1 MNSATP
7 RRRAVSAAPSESLEE
22 RQLLSVN
29 ALFIQSSGEVDLV
42 LDHNDSVRI
51 REVAG
56 NIRVE
61 QSADGVNY
69 TTVSSLP
76 ITSASAVKSIIIAGG
91 QDANT
96 INLSGVNATSF
107 PALTSISVD
116 AGNGDDTIIGSF
128 DLADQ
133 IDGGHGNDT
142 INSLGGNDTILG
154 NDGDDVITAG
164 DGNDSISGGDGHDSI
179 SGEAGDDSINS
190 GDGNDSVSGGSGQDN
205 VFAGNG
211 EDLVHGDAGNDILN
225 GDGGKDT
232 VFGDDGNDSILGGE
246 FADSLL
252 GGSGND
258 TINGQAGND
267 IVSGGDGNDFLK
279 GGLGNDLLSGNAG
292 NDTLNAE
299 AGNDRLIGDDGNDS
313 LLGGAGTDSLE
324 GNAGND
330 TLQGQAG
337 NDTLNG
343 GGGADNLNGGDGND
357 FIQSLSTG
365 IVINDVKVGE
375 VNSGTVDAVFSVGL
389 TVASAVP
396 VTVTYTTSNGSAKAG
411 NDYLPVSGTLTF
423 APGQTLLTV
432 AVPVIGDTNIEA
444 NETFKLNLSNAV
456 NTTIID
462 ATGLGTILDNDSS
475 TAGVGITVGQN
486 VNVSQLAGS
495 QTDVQIAVN
504 PVNPQN
510 VVTVG
515 NGGTTDSS
523 ALFIANS
530 FDGGTTWTTQTLG
543 ANQDGIAATGAAQRS
558 DASVAF
564 DRFGNLHVAYLAD
577 PNTAAATRTRA
588 IVEAFSTDG
597 GVTFS
602 TQIVEALSSN
612 NDKPQLAIGP
622 DAANLATQDAVY
634 VTFKSASGL
643 GVRGAIATGLGSLSS
658 FSAAGYFATASA
670 GLNDAVASVGPE
682 GQFVVTWS
690 SSATPE
696 GPGNV
701 FVDRDLNGLV
711 GGFTFAPDITV
722 SPTVVG
728 SADLIP
734 ASPDRGISASPFL
747 AYDRSG
753 GAHDHRLYLAYADAA
768 ATPADHSNSNIFVR
782 FSDNHGA
789 TWSTAVQV
797 NDDTTSNS
805 QFLQSISVDQVTGEL
820 YLSWYDARNDL
831 GTTATNVAS
840 TNTDAKD
847 NTEVQV
853 FMSASVY
860 NAAGTLTFAPNKLV
874 SAGVSNQARDTN
886 NTQDFGGNGGISA
899 HNGIVYLSWADN
911 SNSTADNPDG
921 STTFDAYIA
930 RTAVTINN
938 GSGEQFG
945 RVVGVQQSTV
955 TGGPGVGNSPTAIS
969 FNGAD
974 RADTLGAGSGLDDR
988 AGIYT
993 GQELIF
999 AGQDADPHVV
1009 QAYSGFGATPNQF
1022 TLSTPLFN
1030 APTVGDSF
1038 QVELSQRDVFDV
1050 VLLDSDPRFNA
1061 NAQPLTNATNLK
1073 TNDFQNAQRVLRFL
1087 NEQNVADV
1095 NEPVAGQQVALLNN
1109 WALANGQV
1117 VGTTLTGNPNKFHEF
1132 NGAIVDNKNSVAG
1145 AGGGP
1150 VASAAGG
1157 ELNGTRSNQTLQVK
1171 FQINTT
1177 FSQLTQ
1183 APRDENLFVI
1193 TQTSIGTLLPTAL
1206 ILDAGDTIVGG
1217 EGEDTLVGSSGDDFI
1232 NGQGGNDIAFGGA
1245 GNDFMLGGAGNDTLD
1260 GQQGNDTL
1268 NGQAGNDVL
1277 LGGENDDTFVLDPN
1291 GGGNDSAN
1299 GGLGL
1304 NQIQVVGTNLAD
1316 TLTVSS
1322 SGSVLSISNGIGTIA
1337 VTANIQNV
1345 SIDARGGNDTVTVNN
1360 IAAIGFLVLNVQ
1372 GGDGNDVLNAS
1383 AAGSGSVRV
1392 RLNGDAGNDTLTGSN
1407 GGDTLGGG
1415 AGNDVLAGL
1424 GGNDSIDGGI
1434 GDDNIGGGNGNDT
1447 VVGGDGADSINGQL
1461 GDDSL
1466 SGGNGNDTLLGAD
1479 GNDTL
1484 KGEVG
1489 DDVLNGLAGDDSIE
1503 GGVGFDAIAG
1513 GIGNDTLDGGRNDDT
1528 INGNAGNDKI
1538 RGDHGNDYIDAGIG
1552 LDTVNGGDG
1561 DDTITTA
1568 DGSDAIDGDD
1578 GNDLI
1583 TTADGDDTITGGDGD
1598 DTILGGGGA
1607 DIILGGDGNDQINGQ
1622 GGSDTVAGN
1631 QGSDVIAD
1639 PIAEIKEQFVLS
1651 ADIIEMLKA
1660 L

>member
-7 RRRAVSAAPSESLEE
+7 RRRAVTIAPSEGLEE
-22 RQLLSVN
+22 RQLLSIN
-29 ALFIQSSGEVDLV
+29 ALFLEASGDLE
-42 LDHNDSVRI
+42 LQLGHSDSVRI
-51 REVAG
+51 SEVGG
-56 NIRVE
+56 NVRLE

-69 TTVSSLP
+69 TTVTSLP
-76 ITSASAVKSIIIAGG
+76 TTAASAVKSIIIVGG
-91 QDANT
+91 QDGNT
-96 INLSGVNATSF
+96 INLSGVSSVAFTDL
-107 PALTSISVD
+107 ASISID
-116 AGNGDDTIIGSF
+116 SGNGDDTIIGSF
-128 DLADQ
+128 DLADK

-142 INSLGGNDTILG
+142 INALGGSDTILG
-154 NDGDDVITAG
+154 NDGDDDINAG
-164 DGNDSISGGDGHDSI
+164 PGNDSISGGDGHDSI
-179 SGEAGDDSINS
+179 AGEAGDDNINS
-190 GDGNDSVSGGSGQDN
+190 GDGDDSISGGSGVDN

-211 EDLVHGDAGNDILN
+211 EDLIHGDAGDDVLN
-225 GDGGKDT
+225 GDGGIDT

-258 TINGQAGND
+258 TVNGQAGND
-267 IVSGGDGNDFLK
+267 IISGGDGNDFLK
-279 GGLGNDLLSGNAG
+279 GGLGNDLLSGNSG

-299 AGNDRLIGDDGNDS
+299 AGNDRLIGGDDNDS
-313 LLGGAGTDSLE
+313 LLGGSGTDSLE

-375 VNSGTVDAVFSVGL
+375 INTGTIDAVFSVGL
-389 TVASAVP
+389 TVASAIP
-396 VTVTYTTSNGSAKAG
+396 ITVTYATSNGSAKAG
-411 NDYLPVSGTLTF
+411 NDYLPAIGTLTF

-432 AVPVIGDTNIEA
+432 AVPVIGDTNNEV
-444 NETFKLNLSNAV
+444 NETFRLNLSNAV
-456 NTTIID
+456 NATIVD
-462 ATGLGTILDNDSS
+462 GTGFGTVLDNDSP
-475 TAGVGITVGQN
+475 TAGVGINVGQN
-486 VNVSQLAGS
+486 VNISQLTGS

-510 VVTVG
+510 VVAVG
-515 NGGTTDSS
+515 NGGTTDPS

-543 ANQDGIAATGAAQRS
+543 ANQDGIAATGTAQRS

-577 PNTAAATRTRA
+577 PNTAASTRTRA

-597 GVTFS
+597 GKTFS
-602 TQIVEALSSN
+602 TQIVEALSSS

-670 GLNDAVASVGPE
+670 GVTDAVASVGPE

-690 SSATPE
+690 NSTTAE

-701 FVDRDLNGLV
+701 FVDRDPNGLV
-711 GGFTFAPDITV
+711 GGFTFGTDITV
-722 SPTVVG
+722 TTTEVG
-728 SADLIP
+728 RADLIP
-734 ASPDRGISASPFL
+734 ASPERGISASPFL

-753 GAHDHRLYLAYADAA
+753 GARDHRLYVAYANAP
-768 ATPADHSNSNIFVR
+768 ATPVDGDNTNIFVR
-782 FSDNHGA
+782 FSDDHGT
-789 TWSTAVQV
+789 TWSTPVQV

-805 QFLQSISVDQVTGEL
+805 QFLQSISIDQATGEL

-831 GTTATNVAS
+831 GTTVTAN
-840 TNTDAKD
+840 NTDGVA

-860 NAAGTLTFAPNKLV
+860 SANGTLSFTPNTLV
-874 SAGVSNQARDTN
+874 SAGISNQARDTI
-886 NTQDFGGNGGISA
+886 NTQDFGDNGGISA
-899 HNGIVYLSWADN
+899 HNGVVYLSWADN

-921 STTFDAYIA
+921 AMTFDAYIA
-930 RTAVTINN
+930 RAAVTINN

-945 RVVGVQQSTV
+945 RVVGVHQSTI

-974 RADTLGAGSGLDDR
+974 RADSLAAGSGLDDR

-993 GQELIF
+993 GQKLIF

-1009 QAYSGFGATPNQF
+1009 QAYSGFGANPNLF
-1022 TLSTPLFN
+1022 SLSTPLFN

-1038 QVELSQRDVFDV
+1038 HVELSQRDVFDV

-1061 NAQPLTNATNLK
+1061 NAQPLTAATNLR

-1109 WALANGQV
+1109 WALVNGQAASV
-1117 VGTTLTGNPNKFHEF
+1117 LVGNPNPNKFHEL
-1132 NGAIVDNKNSVAG
+1132 NGAIVDNKNTVAG

-1150 VASAAGG
+1150 VASAPGG
-1157 ELNGTRSNQTLQVK
+1157 ELNGTRSNQTLQV
-1171 FQINTT
+1171 NTT
-1177 FSQLTQ
+1177 LSQLTQ

-1193 TQTSIGTLLPTAL
+1193 TQASIGTLLPAAL
-1206 ILDAGDTIVGG
+1206 LLDAGDTIGGG

-1245 GNDFMLGGAGNDTLD
+1245 GNDFLLGGAGNDTLD

-1268 NGQAGNDVL
+1268 NGQSGNDVL
-1277 LGGENDDTFVLDPN
+1277 LGGDNDDTFVLDTN
-1291 GGGNDSAN
+1291 GGGVDSAN

-1304 NQIQVVGTNLAD
+1304 NLVQVVGTNLAD

-1322 SGSVLSISNGIGTIA
+1322 TGSVLSISNGVGTIA
-1337 VTANIQNV
+1337 ATANIQNV
-1345 SIDARGGNDTVTVNN
+1345 LIDVRGGNDTVTVNN
-1360 IAAIGFLVLNVQ
+1360 IATVGFVVLNIQ

-1383 AAGSGSVRV
+1383 TAGSGAVRI
-1392 RLNGDAGNDTLTGSN
+1392 RLVGDVGDDTLTGSN
-1407 GGDTLGGG
+1407 GGDSLEGGVG
-1415 AGNDVLAGL
+1415 VDVLAGL
-1424 GGNDSIDGGI
+1424 GGHDLIDGGI
-1434 GDDNIGGGNGNDT
+1434 GDDFVGGGNGNDT
-1447 VVGGDGADSINGQL
+1447 LIGGDGNDSINGHL
-1461 GDDSL
+1461 GDDSMT
-1466 SGGNGNDTLLGAD
+1466 GGNGNDTLLGAD

-1489 DDVLNGLAGDDSIE
+1489 DDLLNGAAGNDSIE
-1503 GGVGFDAIAG
+1503 GGVGFDGLSG

-1561 DDTITTA
+1561 DDTITTG
-1568 DGSDAIDGDD
+1568 DGSDAIDGND

-1583 TTADGDDTITGGDGD
+1583 TTALGNDTITGGDGD
-1598 DTILGGGGA
+1598 DTILGGGGD

-1631 QGSDVIAD
+1631 QGSDTIAD
-1639 PIAEIKEQFVLS
+1639 PVAEIKEQFVLS
-1651 ADIIEMLKA
+1651 ADIIELLKA

>member
-1 MNSATP
+1 MNSATS
-7 RRRAVSAAPSESLEE
+7 RRRAVSTAPSENLET
-22 RQLLSVN
+22 RQLMTVN
-29 ALFIQSSGEVDLV
+29 PLFLDASGELELQLGHSDSIRLSEVGGKV
-42 LDHNDSVRI
+42 LL
-51 REVAG
+51 
-56 NIRVE
+56 E

-69 TTVSSLP
+69 TKVTSLP
-76 ITSASAVKSIIIAGG
+76 DTAATAVKSIIIVGG
-91 QDANT
+91 QDGNT
-96 INLSGVNATSF
+96 INLSGVSSVAFTD
-107 PALTSISVD
+107 LTSISID

-128 DLADQ
+128 DIADN

-142 INSLGGNDTILG
+142 INALGGNDTILG
-154 NDGDDVITAG
+154 NDGDDVINAG
-164 DGNDSISGGDGHDSI
+164 AGNDSISGGDGHDSI
-179 SGEAGDDSINS
+179 AGEAGDDSINS
-190 GDGNDSVSGGSGQDN
+190 GDGDDSISGGSGVDN

-211 EDLVHGDAGNDILN
+211 EDLVHGDAGDDVLN
-225 GDGGKDT
+225 GDGGIDT

-267 IVSGGDGNDFLK
+267 IISGGDGNDFLK
-279 GGLGNDLLSGNAG
+279 GGLGNDLLSGNSG

-299 AGNDRLIGDDGNDS
+299 AGNDRLIGGDDNDS
-313 LLGGAGTDSLE
+313 LLGGSGTDSLE

-375 VNSGTVDAVFSVGL
+375 INTGTVDAVFSVGL

-396 VTVTYTTSNGSAKAG
+396 VTVNYSTSNGSAKAG
-411 NDYLPVSGTLTF
+411 NDYLPAIGTLTF

-432 AVPVIGDTNIEA
+432 AVPVIGDTTNEV
-444 NETFKLNLSNAV
+444 NETFRLNLSNAV
-456 NTTIID
+456 NATIID
-462 ATGLGTILDNDSS
+462 GTGSGTILDNDSP

-486 VNVSQLAGS
+486 VNISQLSGS

-510 VVTVG
+510 VVAVG
-515 NGGTTDSS
+515 NGGTTDPS

-543 ANQDGIAATGAAQRS
+543 ANQDGIAATGTAQRS
-558 DASVAF
+558 DATVAF
-564 DRFGNLHVAYLAD
+564 DRFGNLHVAYLAE

-588 IVEAFSTDG
+588 IVEAVSSDG

-602 TQIVEALSSN
+602 TQIVEALSSSN
-612 NDKPQLAIGP
+612 AAPHLAIGP
-622 DAANLATQDAVY
+622 DAGNLATQDAVF

-658 FSAAGYFATASA
+658 FSAAGYFATAA
-670 GLNDAVASVGPE
+670 TGLNDAVASVGPQ

-690 SSATPE
+690 NSATAE

-701 FVDRDLNGLV
+701 FVDSDLNGLV
-711 GGFTFAPDITV
+711 GGFTFGTDVVV
-722 SPTVVG
+722 STTEVG
-728 SADLIP
+728 RADLIP
-734 ASPDRGISASPFL
+734 ASPDRGISASPFV

-753 GAHDHRLYLAYADAA
+753 GARNNRLYVAYSDAPA
-768 ATPADHSNSNIFVR
+768 APVDSDNTNIFVR
-782 FSDNHGA
+782 FSDNNGT
-789 TWSTAVQV
+789 TWSTPVQV

-805 QFLQSISVDQVTGEL
+805 QFLQSISVDQATGEL
-820 YLSWYDARNDL
+820 YLSWYDARNDV
-831 GTTATNVAS
+831 GTTVTAS
-840 TNTDAKD
+840 NTDGVP

-853 FMSASVY
+853 FMSASTY
-860 NAAGTLTFAPNKLV
+860 NTFGALNFTPNVLV
-874 SAGVSNQARDTN
+874 SSGVSNQARDTN
-886 NTQDFGGNGGISA
+886 NSQDFGSNGGIA
-899 HNGIVYLSWADN
+899 AYNGVVYLSWADN
-911 SNSTADNPDG
+911 SNSTSDNPDG
-921 STTFDAYIA
+921 ATTFDAYIA
-930 RTAVTINN
+930 RTAVTVNN

-945 RVVGVQQSTV
+945 RVVGVHQTTV
-955 TGGPGVGNSPTAIS
+955 TGGPGVGNLPTAIS
-969 FNGAD
+969 FYGAD
-974 RADTLGAGSGLDDR
+974 RADSLAAGSGLDDR

-1009 QAYSGFGATPNQF
+1009 QAYSGFGANPNQLS
-1022 TLSTPLFN
+1022 LSTPLFN

-1061 NAQPLTNATNLK
+1061 NAQPLTTTTNLK

-1109 WALANGQV
+1109 WALVDGHISGA
-1117 VGTTLTGNPNKFHEF
+1117 TLTGNPNKFHEF
-1132 NGAIVDNKNSVAG
+1132 NGAIVDNKNTVAG

-1157 ELNGTRSNQTLQVK
+1157 ELNGTRSNQTLQV
-1171 FQINTT
+1171 NTT
-1177 FSQLTQ
+1177 LSQLTQ

-1217 EGEDTLVGSSGDDFI
+1217 EGDDTLTGSSGDDFI
-1232 NGQGGNDIAFGGA
+1232 NGQGGNDLAFGGA

-1277 LGGENDDTFVLDPN
+1277 LGGDNDDTFVLDAN
-1291 GGGNDSAN
+1291 GGGVDSAN

-1304 NQIQVVGTNLAD
+1304 NQVQVVGTNLAD
-1316 TLTVSS
+1316 TLTVGST
-1322 SGSVLSISNGIGTIA
+1322 GSVLSISNGVGTISA
-1337 VTANIQNV
+1337 SANIQNV
-1345 SIDARGGNDTVTVNN
+1345 LIDVRGGNDTVTVNN
-1360 IAAIGFLVLNVQ
+1360 IATVGFLVLNIQ

-1383 AAGSGSVRV
+1383 TAGSGAV
-1392 RLNGDAGNDTLTGSN
+1392 RLRLTGDGGNDTLTGSN
-1407 GGDTLGGG
+1407 GGDSLEGG

-1424 GGNDSIDGGI
+1424 GGNDSINGGT

-1447 VVGGDGADSINGQL
+1447 LIGGDGNDSINGHL
-1461 GDDSL
+1461 GDDSMT
-1466 SGGNGNDTLLGAD
+1466 GDNGNDTLLGAD

-1489 DDVLNGLAGDDSIE
+1489 DDLLNGAAGDDSIE
-1503 GGVGFDAIAG
+1503 GGVGFDGISG
-1513 GIGNDTLDGGRNDDT
+1513 GTGNDTLDGGRNDDT

-1552 LDTVNGGDG
+1552 LDTINGGDG
-1561 DDTITTA
+1561 NDTITTG
-1568 DGSDAIDGDD
+1568 DGSDAIDGND

-1583 TTADGDDTITGGDGD
+1583 TTALGNDTITGGDGD
-1598 DTILGGGGA
+1598 DTILSGGGD

-1631 QGSDVIAD
+1631 QGSDTIAD
-1639 PIAEIKEQFVLS
+1639 PAAEIKEQFVLS
-1651 ADIIEMLKA
+1651 AQIVEVLKA

>member
-7 RRRAVSAAPSESLEE
+7 RRRAVTTAPSESLEE

-29 ALFIQSSGEVDLV
+29 ALFLEPAGELE
-42 LDHNDSVRI
+42 LQLGHSDSVRI
-51 REVAG
+51 SEVGG
-56 NIRVE
+56 NVRLE

-69 TTVSSLP
+69 TTVTSLP
-76 ITSASAVKSIIIAGG
+76 TTAASTVKSIIIVGG
-91 QDANT
+91 QDGNT
-96 INLSGVNATSF
+96 INLSGVSSVAFTD
-107 PALTSISVD
+107 LTSISID

-154 NDGDDVITAG
+154 NDGDDVINAG
-164 DGNDSISGGDGHDSI
+164 AGNDSINGGDGHDSI
-179 SGEAGDDSINS
+179 AGEAGDDSINS
-190 GDGNDSVSGGSGQDN
+190 GDGNDSVSGGSGLDN

-211 EDLVHGDAGNDILN
+211 EDLVHGDAGDDVLN
-225 GDGGKDT
+225 GDGGIDT

-258 TINGQAGND
+258 TVNGQAGND
-267 IVSGGDGNDFLK
+267 IISGGDGNDLLK
-279 GGLGNDLLSGNAG
+279 GGLGNDLLSGNSG

-299 AGNDRLIGDDGNDS
+299 AGNDRLFGGDDNDS
-313 LLGGAGTDSLE
+313 LLGGSGTDSLE

-365 IVINDVKVGE
+365 IVINDVKVSEING
-375 VNSGTVDAVFSVGL
+375 GTVDAVFSVGL

-396 VTVTYTTSNGSAKAG
+396 VTVNYSTSNGSAKAG
-411 NDYLPVSGTLTF
+411 NDFLSATGILTF

-432 AVPVIGDTNIEA
+432 SVPVIGDTITEV
-444 NETFKLNLSNAV
+444 NETFRLNLSNAV
-456 NTTIID
+456 NATIVD
-462 ATGLGTILDNDSS
+462 GTGVGTILDNDSPTS
-475 TAGVGITVGQN
+475 GIGITVGQN

-510 VVTVG
+510 VVAVA

-543 ANQDGIAATGAAQRS
+543 ANQDSISATGVAQRS

-670 GLNDAVASVGPE
+670 GVTDAVASVGPE

-690 SSATPE
+690 NSTTAE

-722 SPTVVG
+722 SPTEVG
-728 SADLIP
+728 RADLIP

-753 GAHDHRLYLAYADAA
+753 GAHDHRLYVAYADAPT
-768 ATPADHSNSNIFVR
+768 TPVDSDNTNIFVR

-797 NDDTTSNS
+797 NDDTTANS

-820 YLSWYDARNDL
+820 YLSWYDARNDV
-831 GTTATNVAS
+831 GTTVTAS
-840 TNTDAKD
+840 NTDATA

-860 NAAGTLTFAPNKLV
+860 SATGALTFTPNVLV

-886 NTQDFGGNGGISA
+886 NSQDFGGNGGISA
-899 HNGIVYLSWADN
+899 HNGVVYLSWADN
-911 SNSTADNPDG
+911 SNSTTDNPDG
-921 STTFDAYIA
+921 ATKFDAYIA
-930 RTAVTINN
+930 RTTVTINN

-945 RVVGVQQSTV
+945 RVVGVHQSTV

-974 RADTLGAGSGLDDR
+974 RADTLAAGSGLDDR

-1022 TLSTPLFN
+1022 SLSTPLFN

-1061 NAQPLTNATNLK
+1061 NAQPLTSATNLK

-1109 WALANGQV
+1109 WALVNGQV
-1117 VGTTLTGNPNKFHEF
+1117 VGSTQTGNPNKFHEF
-1132 NGAIVDNKNSVAG
+1132 NGAIVDNKNTVAG

-1150 VASAAGG
+1150 VASAPGG
-1157 ELNGTRSNQTLQVK
+1157 ELNGTRSNQTLQV
-1171 FQINTT
+1171 NTT
-1177 FSQLTQ
+1177 LSQLSQ

-1268 NGQAGNDVL
+1268 NGQSGNDVL
-1277 LGGENDDTFVLDPN
+1277 LGGENDDTFVLDTN
-1291 GGGNDSAN
+1291 GGGVDSAN

-1304 NQIQVVGTNLAD
+1304 NLIQVIGTGLAD

-1322 SGSVLSISNGIGTIA
+1322 TGSVLSISNGVGTIA
-1337 VTANIQNV
+1337 ATANIQNAL
-1345 SIDARGGNDTVTVNN
+1345 IDARGGNDTVTVNN
-1360 IAAIGFLVLNVQ
+1360 IATVGFVVLNIQ

-1383 AAGSGSVRV
+1383 TAGSGAV
-1392 RLNGDAGNDTLTGSN
+1392 RLRLTGDAGNDTLTGSN
-1407 GGDTLGGG
+1407 GVDSLEGG

-1424 GGNDSIDGGI
+1424 GGNDSIDGGT

-1447 VVGGDGADSINGQL
+1447 LSGGDGNDSINGHL
-1461 GDDSL
+1461 GDDSMT
-1466 SGGNGNDTLLGAD
+1466 GGNGNDTLLGAD

-1489 DDVLNGLAGDDSIE
+1489 DDLLNGAAGNDSIE
-1503 GGVGFDAIAG
+1503 GGVGFDGLSG

-1561 DDTITTA
+1561 DDTITTG
-1568 DGSDAIDGDD
+1568 DGSDAIDGND

-1583 TTADGDDTITGGDGD
+1583 TTALGNDTITGGDGD
-1598 DTILGGGGA
+1598 DTILGGGGD

-1631 QGSDVIAD
+1631 QGSDTIAD
-1639 PIAEIKEQFVLS
+1639 PVTEIKEQFVLS
-1651 ADIIEMLKA
+1651 ADIIELLKA